1 MKNDCAVY
9 VAGADGWGFIK
20 VGVTRNG
27 NGRLQNL
34 QTGCPVEIRILS
46 MREGLSA
53 DHAAD
58 IETAIHLL
66 LADYHSKGEWFS
78 TTAEQARD
86 ILHRFKLAPRPPKR
100 KLTGQEQ
107 TAAARKTAFIKGTKG
122 GRPRKIDL
130 NSKENIAVFKRMW
143 ADPNTDQ
150 EAMCLRFGVKHRTT
164 IARHAKRLRLG
175 DKA

>member
-1 MKNDCAVY
+1 MANDCAVY
-9 VAGADGWGFIK
+9 IAGADGWGFIK

-27 NGRLQNL
+27 NGRLLNL

-53 DHAAD
+53 EHAAD

-78 TTAEQARD
+78 TTAEHVRD
-86 ILHRFKLAPRPPKR
+86 ILHRFKLSPKTPKR

-107 TAAARKTAFIKGTKG
+107 TAAARKAAFIKGTRG
-122 GRPRKIDL
+122 GRPPALTLKGADL
-130 NSKENIAVFKRMW
+130 AEFKRMW
-143 ADPNTDQ
+143 RDGAVDR
-150 EAMCLRFGVKHRTT
+150 EMIARRFGCSVATVVRRAGDLKLG
-164 IARHAKRLRLG
+164 AK
-175 DKA
+175 A